1 MTGRALPGRRRR
13 LACALIEVCIVFLSV
28 YLFTPNL
35 RADPLSRPNV
45 VLVMTDD
52 QGYGDLGCHGN
63 RLIRTPNLDRLHR
76 ESVRLTDF
84 HVDPT
89 CAPTRAALMT
99 GRYSSRSG
107 VWHTIA
113 GRSLLRRD
121 ETTLA
126 DHFRRAGYRT
136 GIFGKWHLGD
146 NYPFRV
152 QDRGWQESLVLGGGG
167 VGQTPDFWGN
177 TYFDDT
183 FWRNGTPEKQSGYCT
198 DVLFAAA
205 IRFIEG
211 NRTRPFLCYLATNAP
226 HGPHHVP
233 ARYAEPYRKRGVP
246 EQRARFYGMIENIDD
261 NVGRLLRVLEDRKL
275 AENTLVVFLTDNGT
289 AAGWNEAKRDGFNA
303 GMRGVKGSAYDGG
316 HRVPCFWRWPGRL
329 PAGRDVAALTAH
341 LDVLP
346 TLLDLCGIAA
356 KHPLPLDG
364 VSLWP
369 VLQGTGTLPAR
380 TLFVHSQRVEHPQKW
395 RQCAVLTP
403 RWRLIDGKELYDLP
417 ADSGQRR
424 DVASDHPDVVRQLR
438 GAYEQW
444 YASIGSRFD
453 EYCRIVLGADAEDPA
468 RLTAHDWHSE
478 EVPWDQTQVKRLPR
492 ANGFWA
498 VQVERAG
505 RYRFTLRHQP
515 AEASRPLRATTAR
528 VQLGT
533 ATARAAV
540 PAGATA
546 VSLDLAL
553 ERGDGRLQ
561 TWLEEADGTSRG
573 AFYVEVRR
581 LP

>member
-1 MTGRALPGRRRR
+1 MTGVGRR
-13 LACALIEVCIVFLSV
+13 LSTAITICVVFLSV
-28 YLFTPNL
+28 YPSTGDL
-35 RADPLSRPNV
+35 RGDTARRPNV

-63 RLIRTPNLDRLHR
+63 PVIRTPNLDRLHR

-89 CAPTRAALMT
+89 CSPTRAALMT

-152 QDRGWQESLVLGGGG
+152 QDRGWQDSLVLGGGG
-167 VGQTPDFWGN
+167 VGQTPDSWGN
-177 TYFDDT
+177 SYFDDT
-183 FWRNGTPEKQSGYCT
+183 FWRNGVPEKQSGYCT
-198 DVLFAAA
+198 DVFFRAAL
-205 IRFIEG
+205 RFIEQ
-211 NRTRPFLCYLATNAP
+211 NRHRPFLCYLATNAP
-226 HGPHHVP
+226 HGPYRVAERYA
-233 ARYAEPYRKRGVP
+233 ARYRKLGVSGP
-246 EQRARFYGMIENIDD
+246 RAAFYGMIENIDD
-261 NVGRLLRVLEDRKL
+261 NVGRLLRALEEHKL
-275 AENTLVVFLTDNGT
+275 ADNTVVLFLTDNGT
-289 AAGWNEAKRDGFNA
+289 AAGWTEAKRDGFNA
-303 GMRGVKGSAYDGG
+303 GMRGVKGSAYEGG

-329 PAGRDVAALTAH
+329 SAGRDVADLAAH

-346 TLLDLCGIAA
+346 TLLDLCGIEA

-364 VSLWP
+364 LSLRP
-369 VLQGTGTLPAR
+369 VLTGTGKLPAR
-380 TLFVHSQRVEHPQKW
+380 TLFVHSQRIEHPQKW

-403 RWRLIDGKELYDLP
+403 RWRLIDGKQLYDLP
-417 ADSGQRR
+417 ADPGQRR
-424 DVASDHPDVVRQLR
+424 DVAADHPDVVRHLR
-438 GAYEQW
+438 GDYEQW
-444 YASIGSRFD
+444 YASISTRFG
-453 EYCRIVLGADAEDPA
+453 EYCPIVLGADAENPA
-468 RLTAHDWHSE
+468 LLTAHDWHADDL
-478 EVPWDQTQVKRLPR
+478 PWDQTQVRRLPR

-498 VQVERAG
+498 VQIDRAG

-515 AEASRPLRATTAR
+515 AEANCPLRATSAR
-528 VQLGT
+528 VQLGA
-533 ATARAAV
+533 ATARIAV

-546 VSLDLAL
+546 VSLDLTLAP
-553 ERGDGRLQ
+553 GDGRLQ
-561 TWLEEADGTSRG
+561 TWLDEADATSRG